1 MKINHYFKVDMT
13 SKSYQA
19 KKIDTQMTEKL
30 ATLSLNLKIQ
40 QHHKKTT
47 ETIRVCC
54 YFLVFCV

>member
-19 KKIDTQMTEKL
+19 KKIDTKMTEKL

-40 QHHKKTT
+40 QHHKKTA
-47 ETIRVCC
+47 ETIKVC
-54 YFLVFCV
+54 